1 MNYRPRPIAITAA
14 AAVLGLLPVTGT
26 QAQWYSSYPT
36 AGANRYGVPPQQP
49 YAVEVAPNTYVIHR
63 PAKPRVKAHVRCV
76 DCEPAPPAAERPR
89 RTHADRALIDELAK
103 RHVKT
108 KVIHTTKTVREK
120 PVVIEHERLVDDP
133 PRIIERRH
141 ITEDAPSRGLIHQRR
156 EVGTEEVVI
165 EPGGRKTKIERPAK
179 TKHVVQRPAKT
190 KHAMQQPATPTRAA
204 HAGSKKRVI
213 KADAEVT
220 ILGPDRM
227 SIRLFRKGGG
237 DDANAELL
245 Q

>member
-1 MNYRPRPIAITAA
+1 MRAA
-14 AAVLGLLPVTGT
+14 ATMNLRTFAIAAIAVIGLLPVSGAR
-26 QAQWYSSYPT
+26 AQWYSSYPP
-36 AGANRYGVPPQQP
+36 APAYPYGAPPPQP

-63 PAKPRVKAHVRCV
+63 PQKPRVGAHVRCV
-76 DCEPAPPAAERPR
+76 DCEQPAAKRPR
-89 RTHADRALIDELAK
+89 HSHADRALIDELAK

-141 ITEDAPSRGLIHQRR
+141 ITEDAPGRGFIRQRR

-165 EPGGRKTKIERPAK
+165 QPGGRPTAVERPVK
-179 TKHVVQRPAKT
+179 RK
-190 KHAMQQPATPTRAA
+190 RAA
-204 HAGSKKRVI
+204 RGANTKRVIANPKRVI

-227 SIRLFRKGGG
+227 TIRLFRKGHANG
-237 DDANAELL
+237 ANAEAK
-245 Q
+245 

>member
-1 MNYRPRPIAITAA
+1 MNPRPRPFVILA
-14 AAVLGLLPVTGT
+14 AAVVDALPAASA
-26 QAQWYSSYPT
+26 QAQWYSSYPS
-36 AGANRYGVPPQQP
+36 GPNGPSMSPQQP

-63 PAKPRVKAHVRCV
+63 PAKPRSKAHARCV
-76 DCEPAPPAAERPR
+76 DCERPAAERPR
-89 RTHADRALIDELAK
+89 RSHADRALIDELAK

-120 PVVIEHERLVDDP
+120 PVVIEHERVVHDP

-141 ITEDAPSRGLIHQRR
+141 NMEDAPGRGLIRQRR

-165 EPGGRKTKIERPAK
+165 QPGGHKLQTERPAK
-179 TKHVVQRPAKT
+179 RKHAAQRPAKP
-190 KHAMQQPATPTRAA
+190 KRAA
-204 HAGSKKRVI
+204 REATGKRVI

-227 SIRLFRKGGG
+227 SIRLFRKGRGN
-237 DDANAELL
+237 DANAEVV